1 MSRIGNQPVNV
12 LTGVTVSQPA
22 GLVAVIG
29 PKGQL
34 LLRVPHGITVTQNG
48 ENLVVTRKGDSRF
61 VAGAHGAFRAIVA
74 NAIVGVT
81 SGWTKTL
88 EMHGVGFRA
97 SVSGSDLVLTV
108 GFSHPVIIKPPSG
121 ITLTAGEGKIIV
133 SGIDRH
139 MVGQMA
145 ATIREI
151 KPPEPYKGK
160 GIKYVGERIR
170 KKAGKA
176 KAVGATPG
184 ATK

>member
-1 MSRIGNQPVNV
+1 MSRIGNQPVSIPS
-12 LTGVTVSQPA
+12 GVTVTQKA
-22 GLVAVIG
+22 GSVAVIG

-34 LLRVPHGITVTQNG
+34 TLGVPRGVSVRQKG
-48 ENLVVTRKGDSRF
+48 EDLVITRKGDSR
-61 VAGAHGAFRAIVA
+61 VARASHGAFRAIVA
-74 NAIVGVT
+74 NAVVGVT
-81 SGWTKTL
+81 NGWTKTL

-97 SVSGSDLVLTV
+97 SVAGSDLKLSV
-108 GFSHPVIIKPPSG
+108 GFSHPVTVTPPVG
-121 ITLTAGEGKIIV
+121 ITLTTSEGNIVV

-145 ATIREI
+145 ANIRKI

-176 KAVGATPG
+176 KAVGTSPG

>member
-1 MSRIGNQPVNV
+1 MSRIGNQPVSV
-12 LTGVTVSQPA
+12 LSGVTVTQKA

-29 PKGQL
+29 PKGEL
-34 LLRVPHGITVTQNG
+34 ALRVPNGITVAQNG
-48 ENLVVTRKGDSRF
+48 TNLVVGRKGDNRF
-61 VAGAHGAFRAIVA
+61 ARGTHGAFRAIVA
-74 NAIVGVT
+74 NAVVGVT

-97 SVSGSDLVLTV
+97 SVAGSDLVLTV
-108 GFSHPVIIKPPSG
+108 GFSHPVTVKSPAG
-121 ITLTAGEGKIIV
+121 ITFAVSEGKIIV

-145 ATIREI
+145 ANIRQI

-160 GIKYVGERIR
+160 GIRYVGERIR

-176 KAVGATPG
+176 KAVGATSG

>member
-1 MSRIGNQPVNV
+1 MSRIGNQPVSV
-12 LTGVTVSQPA
+12 PSGVTVTQKA

-29 PKGQL
+29 PKGEL
-34 LLRVPHGITVTQNG
+34 ALRVPNGITVAQNG
-48 ENLVVTRKGDSRF
+48 ENVVVTRKGDNRF
-61 VAGAHGAFRAIVA
+61 ARGVHGTFRAIVA
-74 NAIVGVT
+74 NAVVGVT
-81 SGWTKTL
+81 RGWTKTL

-97 SVSGSDLVLTV
+97 SVAGSDLVLSV
-108 GFSHPVIIKPPSG
+108 GFSHPVIVKPPAG
-121 ITLTAGEGKIIV
+121 ITLTAGEGKIVV

-145 ATIREI
+145 ANIRKI

-176 KAVGATPG
+176 KAVGVTPG

>member
-1 MSRIGNQPVNV
+1 MSRIGNQPVSV
-12 LTGVTVSQPA
+12 PSGVTVIQKA
-22 GLVAVIG
+22 GLVAVKG

-34 LLRVPHGITVTQNG
+34 LLGVPRDISIRQNG
-48 ENLVVTRKGDSRF
+48 EDLVVTRKGDNRF
-61 VAGAHGAFRAIVA
+61 VRGTHGAFRAIVA
-74 NAIVGVT
+74 NAVVGVT

-97 SVSGSDLVLTV
+97 SVAGSDLELSV
-108 GFSHPVIIKPPSG
+108 GFSHTVTIKPPVG
-121 ITLTAGEGKIIV
+121 ITFAVSEGKIIV

-145 ATIREI
+145 ANIRKI

-176 KAVGATPG
+176 KAVGTTPG

>member
-12 LTGVTVSQPA
+12 PPGVTVTQRV
-22 GLVAVIG
+22 GLVTVKG

-34 LLRVPHGITVTQNG
+34 SLPVPRGISVRQNG
-48 ENLVVTRKGDSRF
+48 EDLAVTRKGDNRF
-61 VAGAHGAFRAIVA
+61 VRGTHGAFRAIVA
-74 NAIVGVT
+74 NAVVGVT
-81 SGWTKTL
+81 RGWTKTL

-97 SVSGSDLVLTV
+97 SVAGSDLELSV
-108 GFSHPVIIKPPSG
+108 GFSHPVTVKPPPG
-121 ITLTAGEGKIIV
+121 ITLTASEGKIIV

-139 MVGQMA
+139 MVGIMA
-145 ATIREI
+145 AHIREI

-176 KAVGATPG
+176 KAVGIAVGG
-184 ATK
+184 AK